1 MLAGQARKAIFK
13 LNKYLY
19 HFTQITPKHY
29 LDLFDK
35 LIKPIL
41 NYGSEVWGFANA
53 NVVERVHL
61 QFCKTMLGVK
71 RTTQNDFV
79 YGELGRCD
87 LRTQRLVSIIKYWFK
102 ILISDDNKYIKGV
115 YTMMLYDLDIKP
127 NKQNWASSV
136 KQLLQSLGFNYV

>member
-1 MLAGQARKAIFK
+1 M
-13 LNKYLY
+13 NKYLY

-41 NYGSEVWGFANA
+41 NYGSEVWDFVNDDAIEG
-53 NVVERVHL
+53 VHL

-79 YGELGRCD
+79 YGELGRCN
-87 LRTQRLVSIIKYWFK
+87 LRTQRFSSTIKNWFK
-102 ILISDDNKYIKGV
+102 ILMSEDNKYIKGI
-115 YTMMLYDLDIKP
+115 YTMMLHDLDIQP
-127 NKQNWASSV
+127 NKP
-136 KQLLQSLGFNYV
+136 KLGCLRLGLS